1 MLGTIYPFFN
11 LLSQRH
17 QQLHSQAQ
25 FGQQRVLDFFG
36 AGWGWLCLTPGQL
49 LVSSHRSP
57 EPSCYQTLPH
67 EPVIHIITQ
76 KQKQNFFQVIKSNI
90 MITAHTDSWLYTQVK
105 NSMTMAQWNPLC
117 ISLFQD
123 ITWLKS
129 SPSPD
134 TWIARHPQ
142 HFTKMGTAVTEYLCG
157 ISWWEQNF
165 IPWEQLLH
173 QNKLIILYFYV
184 LNSQENGKPV
194 AKNKWKIPIA
204 QYPKIRVSQG

>member
-1 MLGTIYPFFN
+1 MTWRGVILFIADLLLHQRLQGCLCSGTWRDLFPSFCADHGVSRVVPLSYSHPFLSHQLGTIYPFFN

-67 EPVIHIITQ
+67 EPVTHIITQ
-76 KQKQNFFQVIKSNI
+76 KQRQNLFQVIKSNI

-105 NSMTMAQWNPLC
+105 KSMTMAQ
-117 ISLFQD
+117 
-123 ITWLKS
+123 
-129 SPSPD
+129 
-134 TWIARHPQ
+134 
-142 HFTKMGTAVTEYLCG
+142 
-157 ISWWEQNF
+157 
-165 IPWEQLLH
+165 
-173 QNKLIILYFYV
+173 
-184 LNSQENGKPV
+184 
-194 AKNKWKIPIA
+194 
-204 QYPKIRVSQG
+204 